1 MIHIFER
8 KLLILRWERYN
19 TVSEFYRV
27 IGGFKDV
34 IQIR

>member
-8 KLLILRWERYN
+8 KLILRWERYN
-19 TVSEFYRV
+19 TVSELYRV